1 MPSLV
6 KKLISSFNPPDIRKF
21 YKIHR
26 EIVHFMVRSAVKVND
41 GHFDKYVTAPDGH
54 NIRVRIYPPRTI
66 GNSTR
71 LLVFYHGGGW
81 VIDDIDRYHKVCR
94 QLAEMTGSYVLS
106 VDYRLAPEHKY
117 PAGLDDCY
125 EVTRQVFAS
134 AAKYGIKKRNIILI
148 GDSAGGNLAA
158 AVSLRARDRHEFRV
172 RRQILIYP
180 ATACEFGDDSP
191 YLSMRQNGKGCLLTA
206 ERMRGY
212 LDLYLN
218 DISQK
223 DDPYVSPIKA
233 ASLKGLPETLIIT
246 AENDPL
252 RDEGEAFGKRLYN
265 AGGNV
270 RAFRIKNAYHGF
282 FGTDLL
288 RHPHAKE
295 AVSIIMYFLRL
306 TD

>member
-125 EVTRQVFAS
+125 EVTRLVFAN
-134 AAKYGIKKRNIILI
+134 AARYGIKKRNTIVIRSVCVM
-148 GDSAGGNLAA
+148 GMFHHSY
-158 AVSLRARDRHEFRV
+158 
-172 RRQILIYP
+172 RRQRRRKP
-180 ATACEFGDDSP
+180 RRCRFSQSKRQARVPCKASDT
-191 YLSMRQNGKGCLLTA
+191 YLSRH
-206 ERMRGY
+206 
-212 LDLYLN
+212 
-218 DISQK
+218 
-223 DDPYVSPIKA
+223 
-233 ASLKGLPETLIIT
+233 SL
-246 AENDPL
+246 
-252 RDEGEAFGKRLYN
+252 
-265 AGGNV
+265 
-270 RAFRIKNAYHGF
+270 
-282 FGTDLL
+282 
-288 RHPHAKE
+288 
-295 AVSIIMYFLRL
+295 
-306 TD
+306 